1 MSKAFIICGS
11 PAAGK
16 TSYGRKL
23 AEEKKA
29 VFLDIDISTERL
41 VQLALTESGHNKDDR
56 DSDYFKETYREVIY
70 QTMFDIARENLQWID
85 VVIVGPFTRELR
97 MEKWHETLAAELKS
111 EVEIHYVYCNAEERR
126 RRMVERNS
134 GRDKAKLKRW
144 DSINA
149 YYGNEEPP
157 LFKHIFIDTSKK

>member
-1 MSKAFIICGS
+1 MSKAYIICGS

-29 VFLDIDISTERL
+29 AFLDIDISTERL
-41 VQLALTESGHNKDDR
+41 VQLALVESGHDKDDR

-85 VVIVGPFTRELR
+85 VVIAGPFTRELR

-111 EVEIHYVYCNAEERR
+111 EIEIHYVYCNAEERR
-126 RRMVERNS
+126 RRMEERNS
-134 GRDKAKLKRW
+134 KRDKAKLKSW

-157 LFKHIFIDTSKK
+157 PFEHIFVDTSKK